1 MSGRVGGCATIG
13 THPALIGSASVC
25 WTAALLPHFRILHAL
40 FRIEGQQAWLR
51 IQGMASVHVSTH
63 CIPGPRP
70 PVTTGQN
77 QTWSFR
83 RTQGTS
89 PATVTRWQAGI
100 PRAEHLEAHGGFFHK
115 ADTLPSEASGKCVCP
130 GHWDG
135 DRGLSRRTKA
145 DIQETVAS
153 SCDLSDLACPT
164 TPHPPPGIGWGPILW
179 AISPSALQEDRGQS
193 RESSYRRVG
202 EPLEGELQ
210 RERQRSSGPSIGR
223 DSANSPAST
232 ASTSNLT
239 PEEQPWLQDC

>member
-1 MSGRVGGCATIG
+1 MSGCVGGCATIG

-25 WTAALLPHFRILHAL
+25 WTAALLPHLRILHAL
-40 FRIEGQQAWLR
+40 FRIESQQAWLR
-51 IQGMASVHVSTH
+51 IQERASVHVSTH

-135 DRGLSRRTKA
+135 DRGLSSSSKA
-145 DIQETVAS
+145 DIQAKKPWRAPVTSQTSPAQQH
-153 SCDLSDLACPT
+153 LT
-164 TPHPPPGIGWGPILW
+164 HPPVLDGV
-179 AISPSALQEDRGQS
+179 Q
-193 RESSYRRVG
+193 
-202 EPLEGELQ
+202 
-210 RERQRSSGPSIGR
+210 SSGPSLQARFKKTGVR
-223 DSANSPAST
+223 VEKAATGVLESLWKGNCSVKGKDHRALPLVET
-232 ASTSNLT
+232 VQTLL
-239 PEEQPWLQDC
+239 PPQPLHPT